1 MRLNLILISDGLVGA
16 DILKN
21 NHTRRGRN
29 MKRQLLKNSS
39 VLFVVIVF
47 SLVAGV
53 ALAEKKHWFV
63 VKDKGGA
70 CKVIEAETIA
80 GPFKTIEEAEKR
92 KAKDC
97 SKGTGPATQE
107 LRPEKEQAEPMR
119 RQHQQREELQRE
131 HRKQRETPPRQQMQE
146 PQEQQQTEKMKGKTQ
161 ESNEGAKPSGE
172 KMKEKAQE
180 KMEGAKSPEEKVK
193 EKTKE
198 PIPSEK
204 KN

>member
-1 MRLNLILISDGLVGA
+1 MGLNLILISNVLAGA
-16 DILKN
+16 EILKN

-29 MKRQLLKNSS
+29 MKHELLKNSS

-70 CKVIEAETIA
+70 CTVIEAETIA
-80 GPFKTIEEAEKR
+80 GPFKTIDEAEKR
-92 KAKDC
+92 KTRDC
-97 SKGTGPATQE
+97 SKGAGPATQE
-107 LRPEKEQAEPMR
+107 LRSEKEQPEPMR
-119 RQHQQREELQRE
+119 RQHQQREELQQE
-131 HRKQRETPPRQQMQE
+131 HRKQQETPPRQQLQE
-146 PQEQQQTEKMKGKTQ
+146 PQEQQQTEKLKGKTQ
-161 ESNEGAKPSGE
+161 ESNQGAKPLGE

-198 PIPSEK
+198 LIPSGK
-204 KN
+204 KD